1 MRDTSVKVVPQ
12 EPTGSGTTLLD
23 SINQGQMPMQQDM
36 VCKKVVNININDN
49 GGDLYSYNGT
59 LI

>member
-1 MRDTSVKVVPQ
+1 MKVVPQ